1 MVLTKEVNFA
11 DQLVCRLM
19 VVKDP
24 AQVSVLPQLWWPRT
38 ATLTLHGTPTTLTS
52 PPPMS
57 LKIPGRFSGILFF
70 IFLAVWKNK
79 WLV

>member
-38 ATLTLHGTPTTLTS
+38 AMLTLHGTPTTLTS